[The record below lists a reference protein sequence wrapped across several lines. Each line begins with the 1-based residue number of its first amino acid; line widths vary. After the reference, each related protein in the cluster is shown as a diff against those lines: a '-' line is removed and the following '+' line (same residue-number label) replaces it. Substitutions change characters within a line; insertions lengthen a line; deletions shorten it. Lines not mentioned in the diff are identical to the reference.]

1 MKKNNMCNHELKRL
15 FYTKDADYDIQTCRV
30 DSENG
35 KNKYTLCY
43 CEKCGQVFVMEI
55 AKKICETLN
64 ESNKEPTVNEVAKFW
79 KTVKDMDADSLDKI
93 FGEMNFWT
101 ILNSMPYQEA
111 KVKYEVWKKSKDV
124 IHVGDEV
131 RDKDLGDVGVV
142 TYVNN
147 SCCCVLWANGVVS
160 EEARKSELSSTG
172 RHFNITHEMLKKMK
186 EHRENERKG
195 VEKNI

>member
-1 MKKNNMCNHELKRL
+1 MKYIIDIPDKQE
-15 FYTKDADYDIQTCRV
+15 KDWVGVSPLLGNVLYVPLISIDKKYHMPTGIKLTPYNEWLERKMIEDEVWDLAQKIECMAIGEIEEAFDIHG
-30 DSENG
+30 E
-35 KNKYTLCY
+35 
-43 CEKCGQVFVMEI
+43 
-55 AKKICETLN
+55 
-64 ESNKEPTVNEVAKFW
+64 
-79 KTVKDMDADSLDKI
+79 DAAWLHNQMS
-93 FGEMNFWT
+93 
-101 ILNSMPYQEA
+101 YQEA

-160 EEARKSELSSTG
+160 EEARKSELRSTG

>member
-1 MKKNNMCNHELKRL
+1 MKYIIDIPDKHE
-15 FYTKDADYDIQTCRV
+15 KDWVRV
-30 DSENG
+30 SPLLGNELYVPLISID
-35 KNKYTLCY
+35 KKYHMPTGIKLTPFN
-43 CEKCGQVFVMEI
+43 EWPDRKAIEDEVWEFVMNTDWSWISEI
-55 AKKICETLN
+55 DTKPLREY
-64 ESNKEPTVNEVAKFW
+64 S
-79 KTVKDMDADSLDKI
+79 
-93 FGEMNFWT
+93 
-101 ILNSMPYQEA
+101 YQEA